1 MQFVKPPSSV
11 GIPWRFDVLLED
23 WVPDVLLTLNFIG
36 DSYQLKGHPLQIES
50 VSPPGLVWEDSIT
63 THSVTYRL
71 RPLPPN
77 MRHGGLQIVAY
88 GMIDGLG
95 GVQCCCGS
103 PPPPPPTLP
112 SAPPDPPLP
121 SPHPRRPPPPPFEI
135 LADREIGGREEYQ
148 VGNDGKA
155 TLIRTADGKTKAA
168 PPPTSGKSHVTLQI
182 GLTAAMVG
190 LFGFMGKK
198 FMTKLQDS
206 QAEKEKDA
214 KIKQTLE
221 DIKKRKTQAEVEAT
235 KMRAS
240 KRSNA
245 MQPVEADDGSPS
257 ETSEVMSALEP
268 TEDHT
273 QLLMEVGDGPAQE
286 AAVDLDN
293 VETMKALQRLVLV
306 QWEMAGGKSSDGLMM
321 EYTDDDGQWVPVT
334 RSSSIDA
341 VKMARTIRLAP
352 KRKATKGGSQ
362 YNQLGTK

>member
-1 MQFVKPPSSV
+1 M
-11 GIPWRFDVLLED
+11 DAM
-23 WVPDVLLTLNFIG
+23 
-36 DSYQLKGHPLQIES
+36 SYS
-50 VSPPGLVWEDSIT
+50 DDY
-63 THSVTYRL
+63 VT
-71 RPLPPN
+71 
-77 MRHGGLQIVAY
+77 
-88 GMIDGLG
+88 
-95 GVQCCCGS
+95 
-103 PPPPPPTLP
+103 
-112 SAPPDPPLP
+112 
-121 SPHPRRPPPPPFEI
+121 PH
-135 LADREIGGREEYQ
+135 REIGGREEYQ

-273 QLLMEVGDGPAQE
+273 QLLMEV
-286 AAVDLDN
+286 
-293 VETMKALQRLVLV
+293 RLRPCGGGLRSKGVARVWRCKYRDFLNHTV
-306 QWEMAGGKSSDGLMM
+306 AGSPF
-321 EYTDDDGQWVPVT
+321 E
-334 RSSSIDA
+334 
-341 VKMARTIRLAP
+341 
-352 KRKATKGGSQ
+352 
-362 YNQLGTK
+362 